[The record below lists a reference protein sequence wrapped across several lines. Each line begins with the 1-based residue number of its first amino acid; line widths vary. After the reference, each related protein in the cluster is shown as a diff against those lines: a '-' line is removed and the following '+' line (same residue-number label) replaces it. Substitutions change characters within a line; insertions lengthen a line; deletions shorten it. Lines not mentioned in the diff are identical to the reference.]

1 MISPDQSKLVAI
13 YGRVSTSNQENE
25 GTIETQ
31 LSAVRDFAAK
41 NGYTIIQEY
50 LDEGWSG
57 DSIVRPALDQLRVDA
72 QKKTWSAVLMYDP
85 DRLARR
91 YSYQELV
98 MDELKEA
105 DIEMLF
111 VTISAPK
118 NPEDKILHG
127 VRGLFAEYERAK
139 ISERFRLG
147 KLRKVREGHILT
159 TEAPYGYTYIRNNKE
174 TKQHGYYE
182 INLEEARVVK
192 MIFSW
197 IADDCMNIRQV
208 VLELQRLKILPRKS
222 KRGVWNTSTLTHILH
237 NTTYYG
243 DGRWGTSYSVVPIK
257 PLKVQK
263 YRKMKKTSK
272 RMKPKE
278 EWIAAKIPVPAII
291 DVDLFNR
298 AQEQLKMNAY
308 INPRNRKHQYL
319 LSTKIQCI
327 CGKTRVGEAAQAGK
341 HLYYR
346 CSDRIYSFPLPHTC
360 FERGINARI
369 ADKLVWD
376 KVAELMSSPKLMLAQ
391 AERWMK
397 DRHEKVKDTVYDIDG
412 LEKEKDK
419 LKDQEERY
427 TKAYGAAVF
436 SLDQLKA
443 YTTPLRERILAIDA
457 QIAKAR
463 EAQNQIGAAGLPTQS
478 EISSFATKA
487 ADLLHTL
494 NFETKKAIL
503 MNTLD
508 KVIGSQERLEVYGHL
523 PVSPSQVGLSAKYR
537 NCRSAQCRQKHA
549 LQGTDEK
556 TN

>member
-1 MISPDQSKLVAI
+1 MTDPLSQPKIISV

-31 LSAVRDFAAK
+31 LSAVRDFAHK
-41 NGYTIIQEY
+41 NSYTIVQEY
-50 LDEGWSG
+50 LDDGWSG

-72 QKKTWSAVLMYDP
+72 QKKIWNAVLIYDP

-105 DIEMLF
+105 GIEVIF

-182 INLEEARVVK
+182 INPEEARVVK

-197 IADDCMNIRQV
+197 ITDDCMNIRQV
-208 VLELQRLKILPRKS
+208 VLELQRLKIPPRKS
-222 KRGVWNTSTLTHILH
+222 KRGVWNTSTLIHILH

-243 DGRWGTSYSVVPIK
+243 DGRWGTSYAVVPIK
-257 PLKVQK
+257 PLKIEK
-263 YRKMKKTSK
+263 YRKTKKTSK

-278 EWIAAKIPVPAII
+278 EWIAAKIPVTPII

-298 AQEQLKMNAY
+298 AQTQLKVNAA
-308 INPRNRKHQYL
+308 INPRNRKYQYL
-319 LSTKIQCI
+319 LSTRIYCT
-327 CGKTRVGEAAQAGK
+327 CGKTRVGEAAQGGK

-360 FERGINARI
+360 LERGINAKI
-369 ADKLVWD
+369 ADQLVWG

-391 AERWMK
+391 TERWMK
-397 DRHEKVKDTVYDIDG
+397 ARREKVKDTVYDLDA
-412 LEKEKDK
+412 LQKEKEK

-427 TKAYGAAVF
+427 TKAYGAGVF

-443 YTTPLRERILAIDA
+443 YTTPLRERIEAIDT
-457 QIAKAR
+457 QIAQAKSA
-463 EAQNQIGAAGLPTQS
+463 EQELGISGMPTQD
-478 EISSFATKA
+478 EISHFAKKA
-487 ADLLHTL
+487 SATLHAL
-494 NFETKKAIL
+494 NFETKQAIL
-503 MNTLD
+503 MNVLD

-523 PVSPSQVGLSAKYR
+523 PVSSSHVVFSAKYR
-537 NCRSAQCRQKHA
+537 NRGNA
-549 LQGTDEK
+549 
-556 TN
+556 